1 MQQVLRILVAA
12 FAVVALASMGGIV
25 SAQTQ
30 VPFKQ
35 IKLSEKHLESF
46 ISSHKDMAELLEK
59 LPAETSESA
68 AQREIDAVAKKHG
81 FKDHNEYNEVAA
93 NIDLVMS
100 CIDPK
105 TREFTEPPVLLK
117 KELDDVM
124 ADKSMPEQ
132 DRKQWVDELTE
143 RVKTAQP
150 ILHRSN
156 VDLIL
161 KYYDK
166 LEPLQQ

>member
-1 MQQVLRILVAA
+1 MQQVLRILVTA
-12 FAVVALASMGGIV
+12 FTVVALAYIGGIV
-25 SAQTQ
+25 SAQS
-30 VPFKQ
+30 PLRQ
-35 IKLSEKHLESF
+35 IKLSEKHLDSF
-46 ISSHKDMAELLEK
+46 IASHKDMAELMEK
-59 LPAETSESA
+59 LPAETSEAA
-68 AQREIDAVAKKHG
+68 AQAQIDAVAKKHG

-105 TREFTEPPVLLK
+105 TKEFTEPPVLLK
-117 KELDDVM
+117 RELDDVM
-124 ADKSMPEQ
+124 ADQSMPEQ

-150 ILHRSN
+150 IQHPGN
-156 VDLIL
+156 VELV
-161 KYYDK
+161 KRYYDK

>member
-1 MQQVLRILVAA
+1 MLQVLRILVTA
-12 FAVVALASMGGIV
+12 FAVVALAYIGGIV

-30 VPFKQ
+30 GPLKQ

-46 ISSHKDMAELLEK
+46 IASHKDMAELLEK
-59 LPAETSESA
+59 LPAETSEAA
-68 AQREIDAVAKKHG
+68 AQGQIDAIAKKHG
-81 FKDHNEYNEVAA
+81 FKDHNEYNEVAS

-124 ADKSMPEQ
+124 ADTSMPEQ
-132 DRKQWVDELTE
+132 DRKQWIDELTE
-143 RVKTAQP
+143 RVKSAQP
-150 ILHRSN
+150 ILHPGN
-156 VDLIL
+156 VELVK
-161 KYYDK
+161 KY
-166 LEPLQQ
+166 

>member
-1 MQQVLRILVAA
+1 MLQVLRILVTA
-12 FAVVALASMGGIV
+12 FAVVALAYIGGIV
-25 SAQTQ
+25 SAQT
-30 VPFKQ
+30 PLKQ
-35 IKLSEKHLESF
+35 IKLSEKHLDSF
-46 ISSHKDMAELLEK
+46 IASHKDIAELLEK
-59 LPAETSESA
+59 LPAETSETA
-68 AQREIDAVAKKHG
+68 AQGQIDAIAKKHG
-81 FKDHNEYNEVAA
+81 FKDHNEYNEVAS

-132 DRKQWVDELTE
+132 DRKQWIEELTE
-143 RVKTAQP
+143 RVKSAQP
-150 ILHRSN
+150 ILHPSN
-156 VDLIL
+156 VELVK

>member
-1 MQQVLRILVAA
+1 MQQVLRILVTA
-12 FAVVALASMGGIV
+12 FAVVALASIGGTV
-25 SAQTQ
+25 SAQSPLKQ
-30 VPFKQ
+30 V
-35 IKLSEKHLESF
+35 KLSEKHLESF
-46 ISSHKDMAELLEK
+46 IASHKDMAELLEK

-68 AQREIDAVAKKHG
+68 AQSQIDAIAKKHG
-81 FKDHNEYNEVAA
+81 FKDYNEYNEVAA

-132 DRKQWVDELTE
+132 DRKQWIEELTE
-143 RVKTAQP
+143 RVKSAQP
-150 ILHRSN
+150 IQHSSN
-156 VDLIL
+156 VELVK

>member
-1 MQQVLRILVAA
+1 MLQVLRILVTA
-12 FAVVALASMGGIV
+12 FAVVALAYIGGIV
-25 SAQTQ
+25 SAQS
-30 VPFKQ
+30 PLKQ
-35 IKLSEKHLESF
+35 IKLTEKHLENF
-46 ISSHKDMAELLEK
+46 IGSHKDMAELLEK
-59 LPAETSESA
+59 LPAETSEGA
-68 AQREIDAVAKKHG
+68 AQSQIDSIARKHG
-81 FKDHNEYNEVAA
+81 FKDHNEYNEVAS

-132 DRKQWVDELTE
+132 DRKQWIDELTE
-143 RVKTAQP
+143 RVKSAQP
-150 ILHRSN
+150 ILHSSN
-156 VDLIL
+156 VELVK

>member
-1 MQQVLRILVAA
+1 MPQVLRILVTA
-12 FAVVALASMGGIV
+12 FAVAALAFIGGIV
-25 SAQTQ
+25 SAQS
-30 VPFKQ
+30 PLKQ

-46 ISSHKDMAELLEK
+46 IASHKDMAELLDK
-59 LPAETSESA
+59 LPAEASESA
-68 AQREIDAVAKKHG
+68 VQSQIDAIAKKHG
-81 FKDHNEYNEVAA
+81 FKDHSEYNEVAA

-105 TREFTEPPVLLK
+105 TKEFTEPPTLLK

-132 DRKQWVDELTE
+132 DRKQWIDELME

-150 ILHRSN
+150 IQHPSN
-156 VDLIL
+156 VELV
-161 KYYDK
+161 KRYYDK

>member
-1 MQQVLRILVAA
+1 MQQVLRILVTA
-12 FAVVALASMGGIV
+12 FAVVALTHVGGMV
-25 SAQTQ
+25 SAQS
-30 VPFKQ
+30 PPKQ

-46 ISSHKDMAELLEK
+46 IASHKDMAELLEK

-68 AQREIDAVAKKHG
+68 AQSQIDAIAKKHS

-105 TREFTEPPVLLK
+105 TREFTEPPVLAK
-117 KELDDVM
+117 KELDDVV
-124 ADKSMPEQ
+124 ADKSMSEQ
-132 DRKQWVDELTE
+132 DRKQWIEELTE

-150 ILHRSN
+150 ILHPSN
-156 VDLIL
+156 VELVK

>member
-1 MQQVLRILVAA
+1 MQQVLRILVTALT
-12 FAVVALASMGGIV
+12 VVALAYIGGIV
-25 SAQTQ
+25 SAQT
-30 VPFKQ
+30 PLRQ
-35 IKLSEKHLESF
+35 IKLSEKQLDSF
-46 ISSHKDMAELLEK
+46 IASHKDMADLLEK
-59 LPAETSESA
+59 LPAETSETA
-68 AQREIDAVAKKHG
+68 AQGQIDAVAKKHG

-93 NIDLVMS
+93 NIDLVMF

-105 TREFTEPPVLLK
+105 TKAFTEPPVLLK

-132 DRKQWVDELTE
+132 DRKQWIDELTE

-150 ILHRSN
+150 IQHSSN
-156 VDLIL
+156 VDLV
-161 KYYDK
+161 KRYYDK

>member
-1 MQQVLRILVAA
+1 MQQVLRSLVTA
-12 FAVVALASMGGIV
+12 FTVIALACVGGMV
-25 SAQTQ
+25 SAQS
-30 VPFKQ
+30 PLKQ
-35 IKLSEKHLESF
+35 IKLSEKLIEGF
-46 ISSHKDMAELLEK
+46 IASHKDMAELLEK
-59 LPAETSESA
+59 LPAETSEAA
-68 AQREIDAVAKKHG
+68 AQSHIDAVAKKHG

-105 TREFTEPPVLLK
+105 TKEFTEPPTLLK

-150 ILHRSN
+150 IQHPIN
-156 VDLIL
+156 VELVK

>member
-1 MQQVLRILVAA
+1 MQQVLRSLVTA
-12 FAVVALASMGGIV
+12 FAVIALACTGGMA
-25 SAQTQ
+25 SAQS
-30 VPFKQ
+30 PLKQ
-35 IKLSEKHLESF
+35 IKLSERLIESF
-46 ISSHKDMAELLEK
+46 IASHKDMAELLEK

-68 AQREIDAVAKKHG
+68 AQSQIDAVAKKHG

-100 CIDPK
+100 CINPK
-105 TREFTEPPVLLK
+105 TREFTEPPTLLK
-117 KELDDVM
+117 KELEDVM

-132 DRKQWVDELTE
+132 DRKQWIEELTE

-150 ILHRSN
+150 ILHPSN
-156 VDLIL
+156 VELV
-161 KYYDK
+161 KRYYDK

>member
-1 MQQVLRILVAA
+1 MPQVLRILVTA
-12 FAVVALASMGGIV
+12 FAVVALAFIGGIV
-25 SAQTQ
+25 SAQS
-30 VPFKQ
+30 PLKQ
-35 IKLSEKHLESF
+35 IKLSEKHFEGF
-46 ISSHKDMAELLEK
+46 IASHKDMAELLEK
-59 LPAETSESA
+59 LPAEASESA
-68 AQREIDAVAKKHG
+68 AQSQIDAIAKKHG

-105 TREFTEPPVLLK
+105 TKEFTEPPTLLK

-132 DRKQWVDELTE
+132 DRKQWIEELME

-150 ILHRSN
+150 ILHPTN
-156 VDLIL
+156 VELV
-161 KYYDK
+161 KRYYDK

>member
-1 MQQVLRILVAA
+1 MQQVLRILVTA
-12 FAVVALASMGGIV
+12 FAVVALAYLGGIV
-25 SAQTQ
+25 SAQSPLKQ
-30 VPFKQ
+30 V
-35 IKLSEKHLESF
+35 KLSEKQVESF
-46 ISSHKDMAELLEK
+46 IASHKDMAGLLEK

-68 AQREIDAVAKKHG
+68 AQAQIDAVAKKHG
-81 FKDHNEYNEVAA
+81 FKDHSEYNEVAA

-105 TREFTEPPVLLK
+105 TKEFTEPPTLLK

-132 DRKQWVDELTE
+132 DRKQWIDELTE

-150 ILHRSN
+150 ILHPSN
-156 VDLIL
+156 VDLVK

>member
-1 MQQVLRILVAA
+1 MQQVLRILVTA
-12 FAVVALASMGGIV
+12 FAVVALAYIGGIV
-25 SAQTQ
+25 AAQS
-30 VPFKQ
+30 PLKQ
-35 IKLSEKHLESF
+35 IKLSEKHIESF
-46 ISSHKDMAELLEK
+46 IASHKDMAELLEK

-68 AQREIDAVAKKHG
+68 AQSQIDAVAKKHG

-105 TREFTEPPVLLK
+105 TKEFTEPPTMLK
-117 KELDDVM
+117 KELEDVM

-132 DRKQWVDELTE
+132 DRKQWIDELTE

-150 ILHRSN
+150 ILHPSN
-156 VDLIL
+156 VDLVK

>member
-1 MQQVLRILVAA
+1 MQQVLRILVTALT
-12 FAVVALASMGGIV
+12 VVALAYIGGIV
-25 SAQTQ
+25 SAQT
-30 VPFKQ
+30 PLRQ
-35 IKLSEKHLESF
+35 IKLSEKQLDSF
-46 ISSHKDMAELLEK
+46 IASHKDMADLLEK
-59 LPAETSESA
+59 LPAETSETA
-68 AQREIDAVAKKHG
+68 AQGQIDAVAKKHG

-105 TREFTEPPVLLK
+105 TREFTEPPVLAK
-117 KELDDVM
+117 KELDDVV
-124 ADKSMPEQ
+124 ADKSMSEQ
-132 DRKQWVDELTE
+132 DRKQWIEELTE

-150 ILHRSN
+150 ILHPSN
-156 VDLIL
+156 VELVK

>member
-1 MQQVLRILVAA
+1 MLQVLRILVTA
-12 FAVVALASMGGIV
+12 FAVVALAYIGGIV
-25 SAQTQ
+25 SAQT
-30 VPFKQ
+30 PLKQ

-46 ISSHKDMAELLEK
+46 IASHKDMAGLLEK

-68 AQREIDAVAKKHG
+68 AQSQIDAIAKKHG
-81 FKDHNEYNEVAA
+81 FKDHNEYNEVAS

-105 TREFTEPPVLLK
+105 SREFTEPPVLLK
-117 KELDDVM
+117 KELDDVV

-132 DRKQWVDELTE
+132 DRKQWIDELSE

-150 ILHRSN
+150 ILHPSN
-156 VDLIL
+156 VELVK

>member
-1 MQQVLRILVAA
+1 MLQVLRILVTA
-12 FAVVALASMGGIV
+12 FAVVALAYIGGIV
-25 SAQTQ
+25 SAQT
-30 VPFKQ
+30 PLKQ
-35 IKLSEKHLESF
+35 IKLSEKHLDSF
-46 ISSHKDMAELLEK
+46 IASHKDMAELLEK
-59 LPAETSESA
+59 LPAETSETA
-68 AQREIDAVAKKHG
+68 AQGQIDAIAKKHG
-81 FKDHNEYNEVAA
+81 FKDHNEYNEVAS

-105 TREFTEPPVLLK
+105 TRDFTEPPVLLK

-132 DRKQWVDELTE
+132 DRKQWIEELTE
-143 RVKTAQP
+143 RVKSAQP
-150 ILHRSN
+150 ILHPSN
-156 VDLIL
+156 VELVK